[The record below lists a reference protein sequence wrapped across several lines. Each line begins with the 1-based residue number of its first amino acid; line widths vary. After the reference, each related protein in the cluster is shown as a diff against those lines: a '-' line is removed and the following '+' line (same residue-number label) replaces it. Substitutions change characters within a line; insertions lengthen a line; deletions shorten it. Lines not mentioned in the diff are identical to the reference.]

1 MTSERNESLDQE
13 IKDEVY
19 FGDESN
25 YCYCSCGSFWEKGC
39 MKNIIGELDANINQ
53 LTRIVGAEI
62 CRQQQNDSL
71 VERPK
76 TREKRKSKTNL
87 KVLPNKRKKHPYSE
101 RVGTKADIM
110 KQYYKAK
117 ISFSQ
122 MMQIS
127 SEKYKALLVNNKE
140 DDVTKIIITNKNK
153 NSDDLKI
160 AKVTLVFKAGNNTE
174 LSNYRPI
181 SVLPCFSKILE
192 CVIYNRLHK
201 YLLDS
206 NIL

>member
-1 MTSERNESLDQE
+1 MSSERNESLDQE

-76 TREKRKSKTNL
+76 TPEKRKSKTNFE
-87 KVLPNKRKKHPYSE
+87 VLPNKRKKHPYSE

-127 SEKYKALLVNNKE
+127 SEKYKALLVNNK
-140 DDVTKIIITNKNK
+140 
-153 NSDDLKI
+153 
-160 AKVTLVFKAGNNTE
+160 
-174 LSNYRPI
+174 
-181 SVLPCFSKILE
+181 
-192 CVIYNRLHK
+192 
-201 YLLDS
+201 
-206 NIL
+206 